1 MDFWNTI
8 EEIKEQYFMG
18 IRSAVVEILEEDTRT
33 ERNVERKSLIFV
45 NFDYEVLKIV
55 TKKSVLLFLSVG
67 KSKHC
72 QQGAASDAHRL
83 NAQHIYYVYTNCIF
97 KLIILTVNSHT
108 RKSLPALHTASP
120 ALRRVNLSQV

>member
-1 MDFWNTI
+1 
-8 EEIKEQYFMG
+8 MG
-18 IRSAVVEILEEDTRT
+18 MRSAVLEILQEDRRT
-33 ERNVERKSLIFV
+33 ERNVERKTPIFV

-83 NAQHIYYVYTNCIF
+83 NAQHIYYVFTNCICT
-97 KLIILTVNSHT
+97 LIILTVNSHT

-120 ALRRVNLSQV
+120 VPAE